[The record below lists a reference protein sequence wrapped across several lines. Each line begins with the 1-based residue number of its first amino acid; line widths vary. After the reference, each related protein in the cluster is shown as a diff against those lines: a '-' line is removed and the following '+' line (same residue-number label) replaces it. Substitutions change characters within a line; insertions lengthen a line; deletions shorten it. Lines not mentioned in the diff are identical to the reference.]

1 MARAPDSTP
10 QRPAPGPMWSG
21 AMSWGPETGPRIEQP
36 GELLLEESTANEKV
50 IALWRLVFCLVAAV
64 QLVVIVSFDQPTLD
78 QHDWVALA
86 GVFVA
91 VLYSAGLFV
100 AVGQLGYSPTLSFFS
115 VGIDITLITGAL
127 LGLAISGQPMFAV
140 NNPVA
145 IPLYLLA
152 ISLAGLRYNPRITV
166 FATLLAALEYAGLVW
181 YAFTTGD
188 LYNIGDPGVLEQ
200 AERYGSFDLV
210 MQLTRFV
217 LLGSGGV
224 IATFSVR
231 RAREL
236 RTASILDALTR
247 VFNRGFFDERFRHEF
262 ERAERYGRE
271 LSLAVFDVDLFKQY
285 NDRHGHL
292 DGDQVLREMA
302 DILRLGLRSTDTVAR
317 YGGEEFVALLP
328 ETSKTQAVALVER
341 MRQQVERHS
350 FLHGEQQPGGRLTIS
365 VGVATFPV
373 DAGAPVSLFD
383 HADQALF
390 QAKSAG
396 RNRVQG

>member
-10 QRPAPGPMWSG
+10 RTTARGDPPAAAAPWGQAKAARDDGPS
-21 AMSWGPETGPRIEQP
+21 
-36 GELLLEESTANEKV
+36 ELLLEESTANERV
-50 IALWRLVFCLVAAV
+50 IALWRMVFCLVAAV

-100 AVGQLGYSPTLSFFS
+100 AVGQLGYSPALSFFS
-115 VGIDITLITGAL
+115 VGMDITLITGAL
-127 LGLAISGQPMFAV
+127 VGLAASGQPMFAV

-166 FATLLAALEYAGLVW
+166 FATLLAACEYAMMVW

-188 LYNIGDPGVLEQ
+188 LYNIADPDVLTQ
-200 AERYGSFDLV
+200 AERYGTFDLV

-247 VFNRGFFDERFRHEF
+247 VYNRGFFDERFRHEF
-262 ERAERYGRE
+262 ERAERYQRE
-271 LSLAVFDVDLFKQY
+271 LSLAVFDVDWFKQY

-292 DGDQVLREMA
+292 EGDQVLREMA
-302 DILRLGLRSTDTVAR
+302 DILRLGMRSTDTVAR
-317 YGGEEFVALLP
+317 YGGEEFVTLLP
-328 ETSKTQAVALVER
+328 ETTKAQAVALLER
-341 MRQQVERHS
+341 LRQQVERHS
-350 FLHGEQQPGGRLTIS
+350 FLHGEQQPGGRLTVS
-365 VGVATFPV
+365 VGVATFPT
-373 DAGAPVSLFD
+373 DGDDPVSLFD
-383 HADQALF
+383 HADQALY

>member
-166 FATLLAALEYAGLVW
+166 FATLLAALE
-181 YAFTTGD
+181 
-188 LYNIGDPGVLEQ
+188 
-200 AERYGSFDLV
+200 
-210 MQLTRFV
+210 
-217 LLGSGGV
+217 
-224 IATFSVR
+224 
-231 RAREL
+231 
-236 RTASILDALTR
+236 
-247 VFNRGFFDERFRHEF
+247 
-262 ERAERYGRE
+262 
-271 LSLAVFDVDLFKQY
+271 
-285 NDRHGHL
+285 
-292 DGDQVLREMA
+292 
-302 DILRLGLRSTDTVAR
+302 
-317 YGGEEFVALLP
+317 
-328 ETSKTQAVALVER
+328 
-341 MRQQVERHS
+341 
-350 FLHGEQQPGGRLTIS
+350 
-365 VGVATFPV
+365 
-373 DAGAPVSLFD
+373 
-383 HADQALF
+383 
-390 QAKSAG
+390 
-396 RNRVQG
+396 

>member
-1 MARAPDSTP
+1 MARASDATT
-10 QRPAPGPMWSG
+10 RPAAPGEPAGG
-21 AMSWGPETGPRIEQP
+21 AASWGADGGVALGG

-50 IALWRLVFCLVAAV
+50 IALWRLLFCLVAAV
-64 QLVVIVSFDQPTLD
+64 QLVVIVSFDKPTLA
-78 QHDWVALA
+78 QQDWVALA
-86 GVFVA
+86 GVFLA

-100 AVGQLGYSPTLSFFS
+100 AVGQVGYSPALSFFS
-115 VGIDITLITGAL
+115 VGIDISLITGAL
-127 LGLAISGQPMFAV
+127 LGLAVSGQPMFAV

-166 FATLLAALEYAGLVW
+166 FATLLAAVEYAGLVW
-181 YAFTTGD
+181 YAFANGD
-188 LYNIGDPGVLEQ
+188 LYNIANPDVMAQ

-247 VFNRGFFDERFRHEF
+247 VYNRGFFDERYRHEF
-262 ERAERYGRE
+262 ERAERYRRE
-271 LSLAVFDVDLFKQY
+271 LSLAVFDVDFFKQY

-292 DGDQVLREMA
+292 DGDQVLREIA

-328 ETSKTQAVALVER
+328 ETSKAQAVALVELL
-341 MRQQVERHS
+341 RQQVERHG
-350 FLHGEQQPGGRLTIS
+350 FLHGEQQPSGRLTVS

-373 DAGAPVSLFD
+373 DADDPVSLFD
-383 HADQALF
+383 HADQALY

>member
-1 MARAPDSTP
+1 M
-10 QRPAPGPMWSG
+10 
-21 AMSWGPETGPRIEQP
+21 
-36 GELLLEESTANEKV
+36 
-50 IALWRLVFCLVAAV
+50 
-64 QLVVIVSFDQPTLD
+64 
-78 QHDWVALA
+78 
-86 GVFVA
+86 
-91 VLYSAGLFV
+91 
-100 AVGQLGYSPTLSFFS
+100 
-115 VGIDITLITGAL
+115 
-127 LGLAISGQPMFAV
+127 
-140 NNPVA
+140 
-145 IPLYLLA
+145 
-152 ISLAGLRYNPRITV
+152 
-166 FATLLAALEYAGLVW
+166 W